1 LISSAA
7 RSISVRIAPAIFRFN
22 HIGAPL
28 STRKKMPAR
37 DDCGGGLRHV
47 VVVKPCEVMVGA
59 ARLQDMRYF
68 QRDSSESSGD
78 FDIATMLIRVTITL
92 VAGGLLVLG
101 WRLWAHDRPRFQL
114 PLRRRPLLSIE
125 DAVRWRPEF

>member
-1 LISSAA
+1 
-7 RSISVRIAPAIFRFN
+7 
-22 HIGAPL
+22 
-28 STRKKMPAR
+28 M
-37 DDCGGGLRHV
+37 RHV
-47 VVVKPCEVMVGA
+47 VVVKVCEVTLGA
-59 ARLQDMRYF
+59 SVVQDMRYF
-68 QRDSSESSGD
+68 QRADSETSGD

-101 WRLWAHDRPRFQL
+101 WRLLAQDRPHFQL